1 MLTKLGKS
9 VDELSENFSKERE
22 NKKNQRPPPPKKQ
35 RRRKKEKKRK
45 IHQRKST
52 GRLQE
57 VDE

>member
-9 VDELSENFSKERE
+9 VDELSENFNKERE
-22 NKKNQRPPPPKKQ
+22 NKKNQRPPPTPPKK
-35 RRRKKEKKRK
+35 KKEKRK
-45 IHQRKST
+45 EKYTRRKST